1 MKVLKRSDSG
11 FTLIEIMVVLIL
23 LSLSFM
29 VFLQALNTGKSVRVN
44 SEIRTIQAVLLNSIQ
59 QEIRARK
66 YDENSASPWSQSL
79 GPAEDETTVTNFDDI
94 DDFRLDGRFQGV
106 HGNVAARAGVKDE
119 PAWAAI
125 IAAVISPRRDG
136 GLVLYHEAP
145 IQTAGRAAAENVRQD
160 LERIDMGLI
169 PPLKGGRQEAAPP
182 GRLADPLIAQDD
194 LAGRFL
200 WRLLGAVPNHRR
212 LGWDLAVVLLCQRFQ
227 LFLRDRPGDY

>member
-94 DDFRLDGRFQGV
+94 DDFHQYKISSFSSYPAFSCSVAVNYADASDGFHSTQSSPT
-106 HGNVAARAGVKDE
+106 NYKSIMVKISHKTQ
-119 PAWAAI
+119 PALTDTMI
-125 IAAVISPRRDG
+125 ISSG
-136 GLVLYHEAP
+136 
-145 IQTAGRAAAENVRQD
+145 
-160 LERIDMGLI
+160 
-169 PPLKGGRQEAAPP
+169 
-182 GRLADPLIAQDD
+182 
-194 LAGRFL
+194 F
-200 WRLLGAVPNHRR
+200 
-212 LGWDLAVVLLCQRFQ
+212 
-227 LFLRDRPGDY
+227 